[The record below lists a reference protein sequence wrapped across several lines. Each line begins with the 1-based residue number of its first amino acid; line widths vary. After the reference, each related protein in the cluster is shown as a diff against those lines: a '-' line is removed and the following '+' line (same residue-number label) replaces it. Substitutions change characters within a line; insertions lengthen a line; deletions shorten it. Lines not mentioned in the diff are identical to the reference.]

1 MPVLSFHDAAAS
13 QNVSNLFEELEK
25 TLYTMPFATKK
36 SDALIP
42 KGPPLPRG
50 VQHYTYPK
58 ATGVGMAA
66 IMDDHSDNI
75 PSVDEA
81 IEEVSVSVHSALTH
95 YGYSVSDLEAA
106 QYASINLDQ
115 TKAMMAREAVDSS
128 IDNFRLVGLN
138 GKNGLINNENITVT
152 TAEKKIT
159 AMTSFDEV
167 SALFRDV
174 ILNGVNKVNKDT
186 VKVNTVVFPRSV
198 MNMLTTKTYSQYD
211 SETWLVK
218 LKGMFPDIT
227 TWEFLDELE
236 TAGVGKTCRLIV
248 YAMNPLYGRTRPQI
262 PFETQPTQYNKYKY
276 ETYCRG
282 TTGGF
287 DVIRPTA
294 FMYVD
299 NV

>member
-1 MPVLSFHDAAAS
+1 MSVISFHDAAAS
-13 QNVSNLFEELEK
+13 QDVSNLFDEIEK

-36 SDALIP
+36 SDALVP

-50 VQHYTYPK
+50 VKTYTYPK
-58 ATGVGMAA
+58 ATGIGMAA

-81 IEEVSVSVHSALTH
+81 IEEVTVKVHSSLTH
-95 YGYSVSDLEAA
+95 FGYSVSDLEAA
-106 QYASINLDQ
+106 QYAAINLDA
-115 TKAMMAREAVDSS
+115 TKAMMAREAVDKS
-128 IDNFRLVGLN
+128 IDDFRIVGKD

-152 TAEKKIT
+152 TSEKKIT
-159 AMTSFDEV
+159 AMTTFDEV

-186 VKVNTVVFPRSV
+186 VKVDTVVFPRSV
-198 MNMLTTKTYSQYD
+198 MNMLATKTYSQYD
-211 SETWLVK
+211 SETWLTK
-218 LKGMFPDIT
+218 LKAMFTDIT
-227 TWEFLDELE
+227 TWDFLDELE
-236 TAGVGKTCRLIV
+236 TAGVGKTCRMIV
-248 YAMNPLYGRTRPQI
+248 YAKNPLYGRSRPQI
-262 PFETQPTQYNKYKY
+262 PFETQPTQFDKFKY